1 MELSP
6 AFAEFNISQPILKAI
21 ADMGFEEPTPIQ
33 SLAIPRILSGR
44 DVTGQAQTGTGKTAA
59 FGIPAIER
67 IDIDDRRTQ
76 VLVLSPTRELAIQTA
91 EELSRLAKYIRGIT
105 IVPVYGGQPIDRQ
118 FRALKIGV
126 HIVVGT
132 PGRLIDH
139 LDRGTLSLDAVGLV
153 VLDEAD
159 QMLDMGFR
167 DDIEAILGET
177 PRTRQTVLFS
187 ATMPKP
193 ILEITGRFQKDPE
206 FVRVE
211 HRELTVPQVEQL
223 YLEVRNRDKLEVLCR
238 LIDIYDPE
246 LTLVF
251 CNTKRGVDELAPHLI
266 NRGYQAEGL
275 HGDLKQVQRDRVMG
289 KFRSGAIEVLVATD
303 VAARGIDVDDVD
315 LVINYDVPQDVEYYI
330 HRIGRTARAGRS
342 GRAITFTDPKEIY
355 KLRSI
360 QKYARINIGR
370 IPVPTAGDVAQ
381 TRINHLLEKV
391 KQTIEAGQVD
401 RYVELVERVM
411 VEDYTSVDIAAALL
425 KMELESSAGVPEG
438 PDPVARDAGAEPGM
452 VRLYLNFGRDQK
464 IRPKDIVGAIA
475 GETELPGRSIGA
487 ISIFADYAV
496 VEVPQDAAAMVV
508 ERMKGKGIGPV
519 RLIQGR
525 SLSAEPPQQGAVRQ
539 KPRR

>member
-1 MELSP
+1 
-6 AFAEFNISQPILKAI
+6 
-21 ADMGFEEPTPIQ
+21 MGFEEPTPIQ
-33 SLAIPRILSGR
+33 SLAIPRILSGS
-44 DVTGQAQTGTGKTAA
+44 DVIGQAQTGTGKTAA
-59 FGIPAIER
+59 FGIPAVGSINA
-67 IDIDDRRTQ
+67 DNRRTQ

-91 EELSRLAKYIRGIT
+91 EELSRLAKYLRGIMV
-105 IVPVYGGQPIDRQ
+105 VPVYGGQPIERQ
-118 FRALKIGV
+118 FRALKAGAQ
-126 HIVVGT
+126 IVVGT

-139 LDRGTLSLDAVGLV
+139 LDRGTLSLDAVTLV

-167 DDIEAILGET
+167 DDIEAILSDT

-193 ILEITGRFQKDPE
+193 ILEITGRFQKNPE

-238 LIDIYDPE
+238 LLDIYDPA

-251 CNTKRGVDELAPHLI
+251 CNTKRGVDELTPHLL
-266 NRGYQAEGL
+266 NRGYRAEGL
-275 HGDLKQVQRDRVMG
+275 HGDLKQSQRDRVMG
-289 KFRSGAIEVLVATD
+289 KFRSRAIEVLIATD

-342 GRAITFTDPKEIY
+342 GRAVTFTDPKEIY
-355 KLRSI
+355 KLRTI

-381 TRINHLLEKV
+381 TRINHLLERV
-391 KQTIEAGQVD
+391 KQTVEAGSID

-411 VEDYTSVDIAAALL
+411 VDDYTSVDIAAALL
-425 KMELESSAGVPEG
+425 KMELESGAGAPEG
-438 PDPVARDAGAEPGM
+438 PDTVARDAGAEPGM
-452 VRLYLNFGRDQK
+452 VRLYLNFGHDQK

-475 GETELPGRSIGA
+475 GETGLPGRSIGA
-487 ISIFADYAV
+487 ISIFSDYSV
-496 VEVPQDAAAMVV
+496 VEVPQDDAGMVV

-525 SLSAEPPQQGAVRQ
+525 SLSAEPPQRDPGRQ
-539 KPRR
+539 KYRR